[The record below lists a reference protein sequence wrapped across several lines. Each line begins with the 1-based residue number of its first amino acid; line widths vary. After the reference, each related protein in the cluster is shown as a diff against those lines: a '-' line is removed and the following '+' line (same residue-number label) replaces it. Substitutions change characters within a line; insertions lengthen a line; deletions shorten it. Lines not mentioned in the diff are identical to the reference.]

1 MNAPVIWI
9 GVPLALGALLVLIP
23 RERLVAWLGGI
34 AALGLAV
41 LALLVPT
48 DTALDVFGWFSLRVD
63 SGLSLFGRQLSLP
76 PAAQIVLVLVYA
88 LGAFWFFGTLAV
100 GNARRVIP
108 LGLMIIAI
116 LIASLAIRPFLYAA
130 ILIQGAVLL
139 SVFFLAE
146 RGKPAGRGLMR
157 FLIYQSLAMPFI
169 LFAGFLLTGV
179 EVGPRDLAE
188 ILQAAVLLGLGF
200 AFLLSIFPLS
210 TWLPMLAEE
219 TNPYVVGFV
228 FTIFPTFSLL
238 LGLNFV
244 DRYAWIRESQAFFD
258 ALRFVGLMTAFTGG
272 FWAAFQ
278 RHAGRVFGFAAVTE
292 LGLSLAAISLPDR
305 ALGLQVAFF
314 MILPRALAYGTWA
327 MSLAILRGAA
337 DSLRYHSLQGLARQY
352 PLATAGVFLSLLS
365 LSGVPL
371 LAGFPARQV
380 LWQGLAELGFW
391 PPFWMGLANLGLWI
405 VSMRILAVLV
415 MAPADMEWESRETPS
430 QRVMIGLG
438 LATLFVFGLFPQWVA
453 PLLVNLPGLFPQIMR

>member
-1 MNAPVIWI
+1 MNAPLIWI
-9 GVPLALGALLVLIP
+9 GLPFVLGALLLLIP
-23 RERLVAWLGGI
+23 QERLVAWMGGLI
-34 AALGLAV
+34 ALGLSV
-41 LALLVPT
+41 FALLVPT
-48 DTALDVFGWFSLRVD
+48 NTALDVFGFFSLRID
-63 SGLSLFGRQLSLP
+63 SSLSLLGRQVNLP
-76 PAAQIVLVLVYA
+76 PATQIMLVLVYA

-100 GNARRVIP
+100 GNARRIIP
-108 LGLMIIAI
+108 PGLMIISI

-130 ILIQGAVLL
+130 ILIQGAILL
-139 SVFFLAE
+139 SVFMLAE
-146 RGKPAGRGLMR
+146 PGKPAGRGLIR

-169 LFAGFLLTGV
+169 LFAGFLLTGI
-179 EVGPRDLAE
+179 EVGPRDLDE

-228 FTIFPTFSLL
+228 FSIFPTFSMLF
-238 LGLNFV
+238 GLNFI

-272 FWAAFQ
+272 FWIAFQ

-305 ALGLQVAFF
+305 TLGLQIVFI
-314 MILPRALAYGTWA
+314 MILPRALSYGTLA
-327 MSLAILRGAA
+327 MSLAVLAGVTN
-337 DSLRYHSLQGLARQY
+337 SLRYQSLQGLSRQY
-352 PLATAGVFLSLLS
+352 PLATVGIFLSLLS

-371 LAGFPARQV
+371 LAGFPVRQV

-391 PPFWMGLANLGLWI
+391 APFWMGLANLGIWI

-415 MAPADMEWESRETPS
+415 MTSADAAWESRETPA
-430 QRVMIGLG
+430 QRVLISLG
-438 LATLFVFGLFPQWVA
+438 LVALLASGLFPQWVG
-453 PLLVNLPGLFPQIMR
+453 PLLVNLPGLFPQLLR